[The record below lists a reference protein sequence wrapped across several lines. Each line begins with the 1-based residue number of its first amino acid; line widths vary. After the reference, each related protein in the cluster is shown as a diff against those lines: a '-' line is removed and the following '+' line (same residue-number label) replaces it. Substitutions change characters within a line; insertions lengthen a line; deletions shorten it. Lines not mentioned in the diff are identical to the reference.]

1 MRDQTL
7 LAHLS
12 ITEGA
17 LRNERDQI
25 AHQLELVRQLRA
37 EGHSTHAARELLQ
50 SMKDELC
57 LLERHRELLM
67 EQLGLF
73 TMPLPPTHLDRRP
86 R

>member
-1 MRDQTL
+1 MRDRTL

-12 ITEGA
+12 VTEGA
-17 LRNERDQI
+17 LQNERDQI
-25 AHQLELVRQLRA
+25 AHQLEFVRQLRA

-50 SMKDELC
+50 SMKDELY

-73 TMPLPPTHLDRRP
+73 TMAAPPAHLDRRP